1 MEEENGDERREEN
14 FSGIEH
20 ESSNEDSFEEH
31 KAEGHKPVV
40 SMGTSPSHVPSS
52 KVKEEQQLTK
62 RMRENPWILSTLV
75 LGAIVLVLLFLGNFS
90 GGVTGNVVG
99 EEGVEDIF
107 LNVLEGQGAD
117 VTEIEITDVSLEK
130 GLYVISF
137 DYSGEPYPVSYYLT
151 ADGSLLGMMSP
162 VVDEDV
168 PLTSSGATTTAE
180 VVKSDRPITELFIMT
195 HCPYGTQ
202 AEKGIIP
209 VIKALG
215 DTADIKIRF
224 VHYFMHDPEETE
236 TPIQVCIREEQS
248 DKYLDYLSCYLG
260 AGDSATCLTETQ
272 INKAKLTSCIAT
284 KSEDYYAQDSELS
297 NQYGVQGSPTLVI
310 NGVQANSGRDSVS
323 YLDTICSA
331 FSTQP
336 AECETQL
343 SSASPSPGFGYAAS
357 ASGATDATC

>member
-1 MEEENGDERREEN
+1 MEEDQENKEQESEEN
-14 FSGIEH
+14 NETSKKHDKHDVNE
-20 ESSNEDSFEEH
+20 EDSE
-31 KAEGHKPVV
+31 VI
-40 SMGTSPSHVPSS
+40 S
-52 KVKEEQQLTK
+52 KLK
-62 RMRENPWILSTLV
+62 ENPWMIVSGVLILII
-75 LGAIVLVLLFLGNFS
+75 AALLIWNLT
-90 GGVTGNVVG
+90 GGLTGNVISEDKAGANLVDYLNSMTG
-99 EEGVEDIF
+99 GGVELIS
-107 LNVLEGQGAD
+107 
-117 VTEIEITDVSLEK
+117 VSDA
-130 GLYVISF
+130 GSLYEVI
-137 DYSGEPYPVSYYLT
+137 VSYNGQEIPVYST
-151 ADGSLLGMMSP
+151 KDGKYFVQNVVPITGDAVNSLN
-162 VVDEDV
+162 
-168 PLTSSGATTTAE
+168 TSQPPAPQDIP
-180 VVKSDRPITELFIMT
+180 KSDKPEVELFIMT
-195 HCPYGTQ
+195 ECPYGTQ
-202 AEKGIIP
+202 AEKGLIP
-209 VIKALG
+209 TIEALG
-215 DTADIKIRF
+215 DKADIQIRF
-224 VHYFMHDPEETE
+224 VHYFMHGDVEEQE
-236 TPIQVCIREEQS
+236 TYRQVCIREEQS